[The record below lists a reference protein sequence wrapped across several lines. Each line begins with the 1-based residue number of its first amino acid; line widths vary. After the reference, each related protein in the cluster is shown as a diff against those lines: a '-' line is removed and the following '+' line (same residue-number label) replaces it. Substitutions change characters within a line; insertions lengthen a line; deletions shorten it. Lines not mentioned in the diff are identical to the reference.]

1 MTENSS
7 FDDIRPYQDGEVS
20 AALARILQSHELRRT
35 LARWRFPRLSHLAP
49 WLTDWLVNQHLH
61 HQLGT
66 LQTVADVQQ
75 VVVAYMRR
83 MMATTVTEL
92 SVSGLDKLAAD
103 KAYLFIS
110 NHRDIALDPA
120 FINMALFAHGQ
131 QTVRIAI
138 GDNLLTKDYVADLMR
153 LNKSFIV
160 KRSATSPREKLKAS
174 KHLSAFIQ
182 HSLQQEHS
190 HVWLAQ
196 REGRAKDGNDGTNA
210 AIISMLALN
219 RPKTQEYADYI
230 RELNIV
236 PVAISYEWDPCDAAK
251 TQELFSLRQTGEYRK
266 QTHED
271 IASIAA
277 GIAGFKG
284 HVHLAFGEPLTA
296 DYGNAEAVAAEIDRQ
311 IWQNYRLYPSN
322 LLAYQQL
329 TGSDDIAKHTSE
341 VELADC
347 QQQRALFQQRLQSIA
362 SAQQDIFLAMYANPV
377 LNKTGE
383 ASPVIL
389 HEQQTAAEAAHP
401 LV

>member
-1 MTENSS
+1 MTDNCC
-7 FDDIRPYQDGEVS
+7 FDDIRPYHDGEVS
-20 AALARILQSHELRRT
+20 EVLARIMDSPDLSLV
-35 LARWRFPRLSHLAP
+35 LARWRFPRLSRWLPAVMAWAVRRHLRR
-49 WLTDWLVNQHLH
+49 
-61 HQLGT
+61 QLGQLT
-66 LQTVADVQQ
+66 SVAEVQL
-75 VVVAYMRR
+75 VVARYMQR
-83 MMATTVTEL
+83 MMDATVTEL
-92 SVSGLDKLAAD
+92 SVSGFDRLPTD

-120 FINMALFAHGQ
+120 FVNMALYQYGQ

-138 GDNLLTKDYVADLMR
+138 GDNLLTKPYVADLMR

-174 KHLSAFIQ
+174 KQLSAFIQ

-196 REGRAKDGNDGTNA
+196 REGRAKDGNDCTNA
-210 AIISMLALN
+210 AIISMLTLN

-251 TQELFSLRQTGEYRK
+251 TQELFSLCQTGEYRK
-266 QTHED
+266 QAHED

-284 HVHLAFGEPLTA
+284 HVHLAFGEPLQG
-296 DYGNAEAVAAEIDRQ
+296 DYANAEAVAAEIDRQ

-322 LLAYQQL
+322 LLAYQQMTGKDYTAKDMVAL
-329 TGSDDIAKHTSE
+329 T
-341 VELADC
+341 DC
-347 QQQRALFQQRLQSIA
+347 QQQTAQFQRRLQSIA
-362 SAQQDIFLAMYANPV
+362 SDQQQIFLAMYANPV
-377 LNKTGE
+377 LNKQREVPQAIPSEQE
-383 ASPVIL
+383 A
-389 HEQQTAAEAAHP
+389 P
-401 LV
+401 LSSANAVN